1 MYIKVSEMNK
11 TIQAK
16 LRESRIAMERNA
28 ALHENQQL
36 QQQVASLDKEVKWL
50 DARALDYKKES
61 AACRSRLDAIASLR
75 VERSQPWKHEHLELS
90 AVAELPLYEQYGR
103 QTLIEAFVHLINK
116 FDGHVLE
123 NKHES
128 LTLGLSVSAQPN
140 IYLAFEFMS
149 MYFNPS
155 ARHTPHPDTFFNAL
169 LRILEAKE
177 SNLYNVMCDLKRELI
192 YR

>member
-1 MYIKVSEMNK
+1 MNK
-11 TIQAK
+11 AIQAK

-36 QQQVASLDKEVKWL
+36 QQQVAALNKEVKWL
-50 DARALDYKKES
+50 DARASDYKRES
-61 AACRSRLDAIASLR
+61 TARQSRLDAIASLR

-90 AVAELPLYEQYGR
+90 AVAEMPLYEQYGR
-103 QTLIEAFVHLINK
+103 QALIEAFVHLINK
-116 FDGHVLE
+116 FDGHVLG

-128 LTLGLSVSAQPN
+128 LTRGLSAAAQPN

-155 ARHTPHPDTFFNAL
+155 ARHTPHPDTFFDAL

-177 SNLYNVMCDLKRELI
+177 NKLYSVVCELKRKLI